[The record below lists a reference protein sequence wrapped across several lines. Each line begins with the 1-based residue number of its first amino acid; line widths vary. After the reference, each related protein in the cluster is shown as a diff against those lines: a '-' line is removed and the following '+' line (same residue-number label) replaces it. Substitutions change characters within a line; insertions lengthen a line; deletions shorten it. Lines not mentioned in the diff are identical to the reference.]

1 MKKYLMTGVAALAI
15 CAAFTSCSKSGDEL
29 YNPDAVSQMSK
40 EKITETY
47 NARFLAYVGGS
58 IAPDQD
64 WGFGSAGTRSNYKPE
79 MTEFPTEKAPAPIS
93 DAERDYVM
101 WWFAQEE
108 NKGFSE
114 HGLPYTK
121 FFVQNVGNNG
131 YVKQGYFHWEDGRVE
146 EKEANVGVM
155 DKLHIGSTP
164 HQNGTEH
171 ILDFNANTTGST
183 AVRYIENGSAMYFGY
198 HTPWGVDA
206 DSPDGDGYWWY
217 FKCAEIDVP
226 NVGKGWYV
234 GLSFYGKKI
243 ETTNADGSPAKWEEY
258 GTQRLEYC
266 DDWVLKIVPGETIPT
281 PPTREYTIRVLGE
294 DLTFANSA
302 SDVAVTEADKG
313 ADFDFNDVVF
323 DVAHVTSGTAEEQG
337 TWIRLMAAGGTL
349 PLYIGSV
356 AEANEVHNMFKVSQ
370 TTMVN
375 TYEGRHSE
383 KTPVEFRYSPDQ
395 VNAKNI
401 PIIVIKDGIQFELSA
416 QKGEPAS
423 KIAVSNMNFDW
434 ADERQSIKRKYPL
447 FVDWAQGGQKISDW
461 WD

>member
-15 CAAFTSCSKSGDEL
+15 CAAFTSCSKSDEL
-29 YNPDAVSQMSK
+29 YDQGAIDQMSK
-40 EKITETY
+40 EKVTETY
-47 NARFLAYVGGS
+47 NARFLAYIGGT

-64 WGFGSAGTRSNYKPE
+64 WGFGSTRSVIKPD
-79 MTEFPTEKAPAPIS
+79 MTEFPTEKAPAAIT
-93 DAERDYVM
+93 DAEKAYVM
-101 WWFAQEE
+101 EWFAKEE
-108 NKGFSE
+108 NKGRSE
-114 HGLPYTK
+114 QGLPFTN

-131 YVKQGYFHWEDGRVE
+131 FEKQGYFHWEDGRTE
-146 EKEANVGVM
+146 EKTTIVGTM

-183 AVRYIENGSAMYFGY
+183 AVRYIKDGSALYFGY
-198 HTPWGVDA
+198 HTPWGQDV
-206 DSPDGDGYWWY
+206 DSPDGDGYYWY
-217 FKCAEIDVP
+217 FKCAQIDVP
-226 NVGKGWYV
+226 GVGLGWYV

-243 ETTNADGSPAKWEEY
+243 ETRNADGSPAKWEEY
-258 GTQRLEYC
+258 GTQRLDYC
-266 DDWVLKIVPGETIPT
+266 DDWVLKIVPGETTPT

-302 SDVAVTEADKG
+302 SGVAVTEADKG

-349 PLYIGSV
+349 PLYIGTK
-356 AEANEVHNMFKVSQ
+356 ADEYEVHNMFKVSQ

-375 TYEGRHSE
+375 TGQNAH
-383 KTPVEFRYSPDQ
+383 KAKDPVEFKYSNSQ
-395 VNAKNI
+395 VNAKDI
-401 PIIVIKDGIQFELSA
+401 PIIVIKNDIEFRLSA
-416 QKGEPAS
+416 QRGEPAS

-434 ADERQSIKRKYPL
+434 ADERQSIKERYPS
-447 FVDWAQGGQKISDW
+447 FVKWAQEGQTVISEW